1 MAQDRIDAV
10 RTSATRWPLTLIAV
24 ATLTVSCSSAP
35 PRPSAP
41 SAAESVRSELG
52 ATDEILANTVS
63 SELNAN
69 PTYYFRHVDV
79 RVDNGVAHLSGYVWS
94 TDAIYAARRIAGKV
108 PGVTAVRTNQLELE
122 RNGRSGGSG
131 PTR

>member
-1 MAQDRIDAV
+1 MAQDRIDVAP
-10 RTSATRWPLTLIAV
+10 TSAIRWPLALIVV

-52 ATDEILANTVS
+52 ATDEILANTVY